1 MFHGVWADGRIS
13 GETSPRAARLALP
26 TRLLRNPLTET
37 DTPLPLPGPGTL
49 EFGADSV
56 WNQADM

>member
-1 MFHGVWADGRIS
+1 MGCGPTGVSQARPP
-13 GETSPRAARLALP
+13 PRAARLALP
-26 TRLLRNPLTET
+26 TRLLRNPLAET
-37 DTPLPLPGPGTL
+37 DTPFPLAGPGTL

>member
-1 MFHGVWADGRIS
+1 MGCGPTGASQARPP
-13 GETSPRAARLALP
+13 PRAARLALP
-26 TRLLRNPLTET
+26 TRLLRNPLAET
-37 DTPLPLPGPGTL
+37 DTPFPLAGPGTL